1 MGGALWALLAAL
13 AYGTG
18 DFVGGLG
25 GRRTRSAPA
34 MSVVIQATGVLVA
47 TVATL
52 GWLLLGLGG
61 APSGAVLAWGA
72 ASGLGSGTGNAAL
85 YRGLARG
92 EMAVVAPT
100 SAVVTVLVPAGVGL
114 ATGDRLSPAAWCGV
128 LLSLPAVML
137 TSWTGRSRG
146 FSSRDVGYGVVAG
159 IGFGWLFVA
168 LDRAGTGAGPWP
180 LVPGQ
185 LVAVLLVLAVS
196 RSGLRRDR
204 PPWGRVLRWAGS
216 SGLLAGAANQLF
228 LASTAAGSLTVSA
241 VLAALY
247 PAVTVALAMVL
258 LGEPAGRSRWVGLV
272 LSAASVVLVVS
283 GT

>member
-1 MGGALWALLAAL
+1 MAALWALLAAL

-25 GRRTRSAPA
+25 GRRSQSPPA

-47 TVATL
+47 AVATL
-52 GWLLLGLGG
+52 GWVLTGHGG
-61 APSGAVLAWGA
+61 PPSGTVLGWGA

-92 EMAVVAPT
+92 QMAVVAPT

-114 ATGDRLSPAAWCGV
+114 ATGDRLSAAAWGGV
-128 LLSLPAVML
+128 LLSLPAVTL
-137 TSWTGRSRG
+137 TSWTGGSRG
-146 FSSRDVGYGVVAG
+146 FSSRDLGYGAVAG

-196 RSGLRRDR
+196 RRSLRRTR
-204 PPWGRVLRWAGS
+204 PPWAQVLRWAGS

-228 LASTAAGSLTVSA
+228 LASTATGPLTVSA

-247 PAVTVALAMVL
+247 PAVTVALAMAL
-258 LGEPAGRSRWVGLV
+258 LGESAGRWRWVGLV
-272 LSAASVVLVVS
+272 LSASSVVLVV
-283 GT
+283 GGA